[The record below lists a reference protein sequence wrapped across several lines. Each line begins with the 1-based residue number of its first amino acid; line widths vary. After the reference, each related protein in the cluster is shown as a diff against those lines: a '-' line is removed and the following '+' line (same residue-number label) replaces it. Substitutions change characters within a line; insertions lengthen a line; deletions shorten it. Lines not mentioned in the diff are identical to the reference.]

1 MKSIISTQPTKSNEY
16 AYDSFITVKNKYIS
30 MKNIKIALLLVLASA
45 ISSCQKI
52 DSLQKDTSA
61 ISNAK
66 PQLILTGL
74 LLNSS
79 DSPWNTDQRH
89 NQYMV
94 LNFELYGTQS
104 YGWSTSSFTEYDQ
117 LRNVVRMEIE
127 AEKAGLVGAPYLA
140 LAKFFR
146 AYFFTRLTERFGDIP
161 MSEALQG
168 ASNGNF
174 VPKYDDQKQVYKQI
188 LQLLDEANTML
199 TPLVADG
206 AKVDGDFYFDGN
218 LAKWQRLVNSFKL
231 RILMSLSKRADD
243 TPDLNI
249 KQQFAAIVNNQPKYP
264 LMLEN
269 ADNFQL
275 VYNGNNRTNNYPLW
289 PADGVVIKY
298 DNRNTL
304 AATYVNITRN
314 TKDPRLMVVAWPTDS
329 AKNSGDVNYAK
340 KFTSYRGGNTGDLQ
354 STLQKQTVDGKLSM
368 INFDYWM
375 ASPSGIPCVQFGAYE
390 THFTIAEAIN
400 RGWLTGDASEHYRS
414 GIKSSM
420 NFYGVK
426 SEDIESFISNNAY
439 KGNNTDGLKQIL
451 NQKYVAFFQN
461 SGREAYYQF
470 RRTGIPV
477 FNVGPSNANN
487 NAIPTRWAYPTS
499 EYTVNEKNV
508 KTAITSQF
516 GGADT
521 QNGIMWKIK

>member
-1 MKSIISTQPTKSNEY
+1 M
-16 AYDSFITVKNKYIS
+16 FIGGMLMIASEQLKNNYIS
-30 MKNIKIALLLVLASA
+30 MKNIKIILLLTLATA
-45 ISSCQKI
+45 ITSCKKI
-52 DSLQKDTSA
+52 DSLQQDSA
-61 ISNAK
+61 AIYNAK

-74 LLNSS
+74 LLNIG
-79 DSPWNTDQRH
+79 DGPWSTDQRH

-94 LNFELYGTQS
+94 LNAEYYGGQS
-104 YGWSTSSFTEYDQ
+104 YNWTTGSFGEYDQ

-127 AEKAGLVGAPYLA
+127 SEKAGTVGAPYTA

-146 AYFFTRLTERFGDIP
+146 AYFFTRLTEKFGDIP

-174 VPKYDDQKQVYKQI
+174 KPKYDNQKQVYQQI
-188 LQLLDEANTML
+188 LQLLEESNTLL
-199 TPLVADG
+199 TPLVAEG
-206 AKVDGDFYFDGN
+206 ISVDGDFYFDGN
-218 LAKWQRLVNSFKL
+218 LAKWQKLVNSFKL
-231 RILMSLSKRADD
+231 RVLMSLSKRANDA
-243 TPDLNI
+243 PDLNI
-249 KQQFAAIVNNQPKYP
+249 KEQFAAIVNNQVKYP
-264 LMLEN
+264 LMLNN

-275 VYNGNNRTNNYPLW
+275 QYSSNSRNNNYPLW
-289 PADGVVIKY
+289 PADGVVVKY

-304 AATYVNITRN
+304 AATYVNIVRN
-314 TKDPRLMVVAWPTDS
+314 TEDPRLMVVAWPTDS

-354 STLQKQTVDGKLSM
+354 STLQKQTLDGKLSM

-375 ASPSGIPCVQFGAYE
+375 ASPAGIPYIHFGAYE
-390 THFTIAEAIN
+390 TLLTIAEAIN
-400 RGWLTGDASEHYRS
+400 RGWLTADAMQYYRL

-420 NFYGVK
+420 EFYGVK
-426 SEDIESFISNNAY
+426 SDDIEKFILSNPY
-439 KGNNTDGLKQIL
+439 KGNTPDGLKQIL

-461 SGREAYYQF
+461 SGLEAYYQY

-477 FNVGPSNANN
+477 FNIGPSNANN

-499 EYTVNEKNV
+499 EYTVNEKNI
-508 KTAITSQF
+508 KDAIASQF

-521 QNGIMWKIK
+521 QNGVMWKIK

>member
-1 MKSIISTQPTKSNEY
+1 
-16 AYDSFITVKNKYIS
+16 
-30 MKNIKIALLLVLASA
+30 MKNIKITLLLILVAA
-45 ISSCQKI
+45 ISSCKKI
-52 DSLQKDTSA
+52 DSLQQDSA
-61 ISNAK
+61 AIYNAK

-79 DSPWNTDQRH
+79 DSPWSTDQRH

-94 LNFELYGTQS
+94 LNFELYGAQS
-104 YGWSTSSFTEYDQ
+104 YNWTTGSFAEYDQ

-127 AEKAGLVGAPYLA
+127 ADKAGAVGAPYIA

-146 AYFFTRLTERFGDIP
+146 AYFFTRLTERFGDVP

-168 ASNGNF
+168 TSNGNF
-174 VPKYDDQKQVYKQI
+174 VPKYDNQKQVYQQI
-188 LQLLDEANTML
+188 LQLLEEANTL
-199 TPLVADG
+199 LAPLVTEG
-206 AKVDGDFYFDGN
+206 KKVEGDFYYGGN
-218 LAKWQRLVNSFKL
+218 LAKWQKLINSFKL
-231 RILMSLSKRADD
+231 RVLMSLSKRADD
-243 TPDLNI
+243 TPDLSI
-249 KQQFAAIVNNQPKYP
+249 KQQFAAIVNNPVKYP
-264 LMLEN
+264 IVIDN

-275 VYNGNNRTNNYPLW
+275 VYNGNNRNNNYPLW

-304 AATYVNITRN
+304 AATYVNIAKN
-314 TKDPRLMVVAWPTDS
+314 TQDPRLMVVAWPTDS
-329 AKNSGDVNYAK
+329 AKNSGDANYVK

-375 ASPSGIPCVQFGAYE
+375 ASPSGVPCIQLGAYE
-390 THFTIAEAIN
+390 THLTIAEAIN
-400 RGWLTGDASEHYRS
+400 RGWLTGDAAEHYGL

-420 NFYGVK
+420 QFYGVK
-426 SEDIESFISNNAY
+426 IEDIEKFMLINPY
-439 KGNNTDGLKQIL
+439 KGNSIEGLKQIL
-451 NQKYVAFFQN
+451 NQKYMAFFQN
-461 SGREAYYQF
+461 SGLEAYYQF

-477 FNVGPSNANN
+477 FNIGPSNANN

-499 EYTVNEKNV
+499 EYTVNEKNI
-508 KTAITSQF
+508 KAAITSQF